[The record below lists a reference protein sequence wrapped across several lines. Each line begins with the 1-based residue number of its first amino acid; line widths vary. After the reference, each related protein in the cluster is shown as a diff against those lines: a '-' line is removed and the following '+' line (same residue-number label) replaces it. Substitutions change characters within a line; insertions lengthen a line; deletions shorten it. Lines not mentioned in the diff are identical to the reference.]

1 MMMMM
6 MTIDQYV
13 DGQTF
18 KSAKKRME
26 ARVPMTE
33 TPRLSDPITMVPVF
47 KEAMA
52 QQFSSFGSMP
62 ILCEILREG

>member
-1 MMMMM
+1 
-6 MTIDQYV
+6 
-13 DGQTF
+13 
-18 KSAKKRME
+18 ME

-33 TPRLSDPITMVPVF
+33 TPRLSNPITMVPVF